1 MSGPETAVSVVLWAV
16 TLGALYGVV
25 VWLRAWTAPAR
36 QHHQHSKGNR
46 P

>member
-1 MSGPETAVSVVLWAV
+1 MSAAEVALYAAGWAV

-36 QHHQHSKGNR
+36 NHHQHTKGNHS
-46 P
+46 